1 MISLSNILKKIS
13 DIMMRQYFKSMS
25 FAQWLIIM
33 DETLFRMLDILLQ
46 GAVSQNFLDSLS
58 FLW

>member
-13 DIMMRQYFKSMS
+13 DIMMRQYLKSMS

-33 DETLFRMLDILLQ
+33 DETLFRMLDILTQ

>member
-1 MISLSNILKKIS
+1 MISLSNIFKKIS

-33 DETLFRMLDILLQ
+33 DETMFRMLDILLQ

>member
-1 MISLSNILKKIS
+1 
-13 DIMMRQYFKSMS
+13 MMRQYFKSIS
-25 FAQWLIIM
+25 LAQWLIII

>member
-1 MISLSNILKKIS
+1 MISLSNIFKKIS
-13 DIMMRQYFKSMS
+13 DIMMRHYFKSMS

>member
-1 MISLSNILKKIS
+1 MISLSNIFKKIS